1 MTTTTL
7 ADTIAVTR
15 RNPRL
20 TPSWSVVTVV
30 LTVLGVLAT
39 MNQVFFWNL
48 GGVTLLE
55 NTFLYLLLATFLPII
70 FIVTPATHRRGGRKE
85 RRTAPPPGTGAM
97 RIVEADQT
105 TDQTTDRRTGVP
117 WYDVALILLVEVCC
131 LYFAA
136 NGLDIQEYGW
146 EWNAPL
152 TATVLS
158 VVFWLLIVEVLRR

>member
-20 TPSWSVVTVV
+20 TPFWSVVTVV

-70 FIVTPATHRRGGRKE
+70 FIVTPATHLS
-85 RRTAPPPGTGAM
+85 
-97 RIVEADQT
+97 
-105 TDQTTDRRTGVP
+105 
-117 WYDVALILLVEVCC
+117 LIH
-131 LYFAA
+131 
-136 NGLDIQEYGW
+136 I
-146 EWNAPL
+146 
-152 TATVLS
+152 
-158 VVFWLLIVEVLRR
+158 